1 MHTRPECD
9 QTGECGDEHQ
19 QRRLRQ
25 MEISQ
30 QLIDDPEAK
39 TRCNEERRF
48 ARARAH
54 LRLRI
59 IGCRFQC
66 SQACRADCNYAAA
79 RCARCVDRVRGLLRN
94 FITLRVH
101 SVLRNSFNAD
111 RLERARADVQRH
123 VREFDAAFAQKS
135 QQAGGE
141 VKAGSRRRNRAR
153 ARRVY
158 GLITKRIN

>member
-1 MHTRPECD
+1 M
-9 QTGECGDEHQ
+9 
-19 QRRLRQ
+19 
-25 MEISQ
+25 
-30 QLIDDPEAK
+30 
-39 TRCNEERRF
+39 
-48 ARARAH
+48 
-54 LRLRI
+54 
-59 IGCRFQC
+59 
-66 SQACRADCNYAAA
+66 
-79 RCARCVDRVRGLLRN
+79 
-94 FITLRVH
+94 
-101 SVLRNSFNAD
+101 LRNSFNAD